1 MITIRTRLTLV
12 VVFATVAGAV
22 VGWLLRGS
30 TRIFVGR
37 VRRRRRRWPRSRR
50 SLLSRMLVTDPATSI
65 LQAVSDGL
73 LSFSEREYGMRLAVP
88 STDEPL
94 GDLVRRFNKL
104 GEVLRTEHSDR
115 YQREILLETVL
126 ETTAM
131 AVVLCNEALRI
142 VYANGAARDL
152 FGGGRKLDG
161 EDFRAILARAPAAFR
176 EAIERETDTIFSVE
190 TAARRTAATGGADGG
205 IASAPETY
213 HLARRYFQL
222 SMQPHILFIL
232 KPLTRAILRKEADTW
247 KRTIRVIS
255 HEINNSLA
263 PISSLIHSGR
273 LMLQKPEMVPRLAE
287 ALDTIEERSTH
298 LRGFI
303 EGYAKFARLPLP
315 AKQEN
320 RWDPLID
327 GLRPLYSFQVEGKL
341 PDAAGHVRRRPDAAG
356 PDQPAQ
362 ERGRGGR
369 PGRGHHAVRH
379 RGPGRRVRGPRR
391 GPRQG
396 DARRRH
402 EERAAP
408 VLLDQAVGQR
418 PGPAALP
425 RDRRGPR
432 RDAVDPPAR
441 RRRHQRRLPD
451 SLMISVIRLEGEWLT
466 SNHSRSVLS

>member
-1 MITIRTRLTLV
+1 VFTIRTRLTLV

-22 VGWLLRGS
+22 VGWLLRQHTLVSGAFAGGVAL
-30 TRIFVGR
+30 TAVATF
-37 VRRRRRRWPRSRR
+37 
-50 SLLSRMLVTDPATSI
+50 LLSRTLVTDPATSI

-104 GEVLRTEHSDR
+104 GEVLRTEHNDR

-152 FGGGRKLDG
+152 FDGGRKLDG
-161 EDFRAILARAPAAFR
+161 QDFHAILARAPAAFR

-190 TAARRTAATGGADGG
+190 TAATAGGGASGPDGG

-247 KRTIRVIS
+247 KRTIRLIS

-273 LMLQKPEMVPRLAE
+273 LMLQKPEMMPRLAE
-287 ALDTIEERSTH
+287 ALDTIEERSAH

-315 AKQEN
+315 AKQES

-341 PDAAGHVRRRPDAAG
+341 P
-356 PDQPAQ
+356 
-362 ERGRGGR
+362 ER
-369 PGRGHHAVRH
+369 PGMFDAGQMQQVLINLLKNAVEAGGPVEGITLSVTEIPAGAFEVRVEDRGKGMRDDVMKNA
-379 RGPGRRVRGPRR
+379 
-391 GPRQG
+391 
-396 DARRRH
+396 
-402 EERAAP
+402 
-408 VLLDQAVGQR
+408 LLPFFSTKPSGSGLGLPLCREIVEAHGGTLSIRPR
-418 PGPAALP
+418 PG
-425 RDRRGPR
+425 GG
-432 RDAVDPPAR
+432 
-441 RRRHQRRLPD
+441 
-451 SLMISVIRLEGEWLT
+451 ISVVCLIP
-466 SNHSRSVLS
+466 

>member
-1 MITIRTRLTLV
+1 MFTIRTRLTLV
-12 VVFATVAGAV
+12 VIIATVAGAV
-22 VGWLLRGS
+22 VGWLLRGYGIF
-30 TRIFVGR
+30 TGAFVGG
-37 VRRRRRRWPRSRR
+37 VAVTAITTFF
-50 SLLSRMLVTDPATSI
+50 LSRTLVTDPATSI

-88 STDEPL
+88 STDDPL

-161 EDFRAILARAPAAFR
+161 EDFHAILARAPAAFR

-190 TAARRTAATGGADGG
+190 TAGGESSATGGADGG

-298 LRGFI
+298 LREFI

-327 GLRPLYSFQVEGKL
+327 GLRPLYSFQVDGKL
-341 PDAAGHVRRRPDAAG
+341 P
-356 PDQPAQ
+356 
-362 ERGRGGR
+362 ER
-369 PGRGHHAVRH
+369 PGMFDAGQMQQVLINLLKNAVEAGGPPEGITLSIAEVPAGAFEVRVEDRGKGMRDDVMKNALLPFFSTKPSGSGLGLPLCREIVEAHGGTLSIR
-379 RGPGRRVRGPRR
+379 PRT
-391 GPRQG
+391 GG
-396 DARRRH
+396 
-402 EERAAP
+402 
-408 VLLDQAVGQR
+408 G
-418 PGPAALP
+418 
-425 RDRRGPR
+425 
-432 RDAVDPPAR
+432 
-441 RRRHQRRLPD
+441 
-451 SLMISVIRLEGEWLT
+451 ISVVCLIP
-466 SNHSRSVLS
+466 

>member
-1 MITIRTRLTLV
+1 MRLTLIV
-12 VVFATVAGAV
+12 IAATAAGAI
-22 VGWLLRGS
+22 VGWLLKNHPLASGA
-30 TRIFVGR
+30 FVGG
-37 VRRRRRRWPRSRR
+37 VALAALGTF
-50 SLLSRMLVTDPATSI
+50 LLSRLLVTEPATSI

-73 LSFSEREYGMRLAVP
+73 LSFTEREYSMRLAPP
-88 STDEPL
+88 SADEPL

-104 GEVLRTEHSDR
+104 GEALRTEHNDR

-152 FGGGRKLDG
+152 FGDGRKLDG
-161 EDFRAILARAPAAFR
+161 QDFNAILVRAPAAFR
-176 EAIERETDTIFSVE
+176 QAIEQETDTIFSVE
-190 TAARRTAATGGADGG
+190 KADAGGDSDAGP
-205 IASAPETY
+205 ASAPETY

-287 ALDTIEERSTH
+287 ALDTIEERSAH

-320 RWDPLID
+320 RWHPLVE

-341 PDAAGHVRRRPDAAG
+341 P
-356 PDQPAQ
+356 
-362 ERGRGGR
+362 ER
-369 PGRGHHAVRH
+369 PGMFDAGQMQQVLINLLKNAVESGGPPEAITLSVTEVPAGAFEVRIEDRGKGMRDDVMKNALLPFFSTKPSGSGLGLPLCREIVEAHGGTLSIR
-379 RGPGRRVRGPRR
+379 PRA
-391 GPRQG
+391 GG
-396 DARRRH
+396 
-402 EERAAP
+402 
-408 VLLDQAVGQR
+408 G
-418 PGPAALP
+418 
-425 RDRRGPR
+425 
-432 RDAVDPPAR
+432 
-441 RRRHQRRLPD
+441 
-451 SLMISVIRLEGEWLT
+451 ISVVCLIP
-466 SNHSRSVLS
+466 

>member
-12 VVFATVAGAV
+12 VVLATVVGAV
-22 VGWLLRGS
+22 VGWLLRERPMLSLSFAGGVALAS
-30 TRIFVGR
+30 VGTF
-37 VRRRRRRWPRSRR
+37 
-50 SLLSRMLVTDPATSI
+50 LCSRMLVTDPATSI

-73 LSFSEREYGMRLAVP
+73 LSFSEREYGMRLAP
-88 STDEPL
+88 QQTDEVL
-94 GDLVRRFNKL
+94 GDLVNRFNKL
-104 GEVLRTEHSDR
+104 GEALRTEHNDR

-152 FGGGRKLDG
+152 FGDGRKLDG
-161 EDFRAILARAPAAFR
+161 QDFNAILVRAPAAFR
-176 EAIERETDTIFSVE
+176 QAIEQETDTIFSVE
-190 TAARRTAATGGADGG
+190 KTDAGGSSDGG
-205 IASAPETY
+205 PASAPETY

-273 LMLQKPEMVPRLAE
+273 LMLQKPEMVSRLAE
-287 ALDTIEERSTH
+287 ALDTIEERSAH

-320 RWDPLID
+320 RWNPLVE
-327 GLRPLYSFQVEGKL
+327 GLRPLYSFQVAGKL
-341 PDAAGHVRRRPDAAG
+341 P
-356 PDQPAQ
+356 
-362 ERGRGGR
+362 ER
-369 PGRGHHAVRH
+369 PGMFDAGQMQQVLINLLKNAVESGGPPEEITLSITEVPAGAFEVRIEDRGKGMRDDVMKNALLPFFSTKPSGSGLGLPLCREIVEAHGGTLSIR
-379 RGPGRRVRGPRR
+379 PRA
-391 GPRQG
+391 GG
-396 DARRRH
+396 
-402 EERAAP
+402 
-408 VLLDQAVGQR
+408 G
-418 PGPAALP
+418 
-425 RDRRGPR
+425 
-432 RDAVDPPAR
+432 
-441 RRRHQRRLPD
+441 
-451 SLMISVIRLEGEWLT
+451 ISVVCLIP
-466 SNHSRSVLS
+466 

>member
-1 MITIRTRLTLV
+1 MFTIRTRLTLV
-12 VVFATVAGAV
+12 VIFATVAGAL
-22 VGWLLRGS
+22 VGWLLRQHG
-30 TRIFVGR
+30 IFTGAFAGGVA
-37 VRRRRRRWPRSRR
+37 VTAVATF
-50 SLLSRMLVTDPATSI
+50 LLSRLLVTDPATSI

-131 AVVLCNEALRI
+131 AVVLCNESLRI

-152 FGGGRKLDG
+152 FGAGRKLDG
-161 EDFRAILARAPAAFR
+161 EDFHAILARAPAAFR

-190 TAARRTAATGGADGG
+190 TAETAETAGG

-287 ALDTIEERSTH
+287 RSRH
-298 LRGFI
+298 DRGAQHAPARVHRGLRASSRACRCPPSRRAAGM
-303 EGYAKFARLPLP
+303 
-315 AKQEN
+315 
-320 RWDPLID
+320 PLID

-341 PDAAGHVRRRPDAAG
+341 P
-356 PDQPAQ
+356 
-362 ERGRGGR
+362 ER
-369 PGRGHHAVRH
+369 PGMFDAGQMQQVLINLLKNAVEAGGPPEGITLSVTEIPAGAFEVRVEDRGKGMRDDVMKNALLPFFSTKPSGSGLGLPLCREIVEAHGGTLSIR
-379 RGPGRRVRGPRR
+379 PRA
-391 GPRQG
+391 GG
-396 DARRRH
+396 
-402 EERAAP
+402 
-408 VLLDQAVGQR
+408 G
-418 PGPAALP
+418 
-425 RDRRGPR
+425 
-432 RDAVDPPAR
+432 
-441 RRRHQRRLPD
+441 
-451 SLMISVIRLEGEWLT
+451 ISVVCLIP
-466 SNHSRSVLS
+466 

>member
-1 MITIRTRLTLV
+1 MFTIRTRLTLV
-12 VVFATVAGAV
+12 VIFATVAGAV
-22 VGWLLRGS
+22 VGWLLRQHALVSGA
-30 TRIFVGR
+30 FVGG
-37 VRRRRRRWPRSRR
+37 VAVTAVATF
-50 SLLSRMLVTDPATSI
+50 LLSRTLVTDPATSI

-161 EDFRAILARAPAAFR
+161 EDFHAILARAPAAFR

-190 TAARRTAATGGADGG
+190 TAETAETAGGV
-205 IASAPETY
+205 ASAPETY

-327 GLRPLYSFQVEGKL
+327 GLRPLYSFHVDGKL
-341 PDAAGHVRRRPDAAG
+341 P
-356 PDQPAQ
+356 
-362 ERGRGGR
+362 ER
-369 PGRGHHAVRH
+369 PGMFDAGQMQQVLINLLKNAVEAGGPPEGITLSIAEVPAGAFEVRVEDRGKGMRDDVMKNALLPFFSTKPSGSGLGLPLCREIVEAHGGTLSIR
-379 RGPGRRVRGPRR
+379 PRA
-391 GPRQG
+391 GG
-396 DARRRH
+396 
-402 EERAAP
+402 
-408 VLLDQAVGQR
+408 G
-418 PGPAALP
+418 
-425 RDRRGPR
+425 
-432 RDAVDPPAR
+432 
-441 RRRHQRRLPD
+441 
-451 SLMISVIRLEGEWLT
+451 ISVVCLIP
-466 SNHSRSVLS
+466 

>member
-1 MITIRTRLTLV
+1 VFTIRTRLTLV

-22 VGWLLRGS
+22 VGWLLRQHTLTSGA
-30 TRIFVGR
+30 FVGG
-37 VRRRRRRWPRSRR
+37 VAIAAVATF
-50 SLLSRMLVTDPATSI
+50 LLSRMLVTDPATSI

-73 LSFSEREYGMRLAVP
+73 LSFSEREYGMRLAAP
-88 STDEPL
+88 QADEPL

-104 GEVLRTEHSDR
+104 GEVLRTEHNDR

-161 EDFRAILARAPAAFR
+161 EDFHSILARAPAAFR
-176 EAIERETDTIFSVE
+176 EAIERETDTLFTVE
-190 TAARRTAATGGADGG
+190 TQAPPGATGAADGG
-205 IASAPETY
+205 LAGAPETY

-273 LMLQKPEMVPRLAE
+273 LMLQKPEMVPRLAS
-287 ALDTIEERSTH
+287 ALDTIEERSAH

-303 EGYAKFARLPLP
+303 EGYAKFARLPMP
-315 AKQEN
+315 SKQEN
-320 RWDPLID
+320 RWHPLIE

-341 PDAAGHVRRRPDAAG
+341 P
-356 PDQPAQ
+356 
-362 ERGRGGR
+362 ER
-369 PGRGHHAVRH
+369 PGMFDAGQMQQVLINLLKNAVEAGGPPEGITVSVSEVPAGAFEVRVEDRGKGMRDDVMKNALLPFFSTKPSGSGLGLPLCREIVEAHGGTLSIR
-379 RGPGRRVRGPRR
+379 PRA
-391 GPRQG
+391 GG
-396 DARRRH
+396 
-402 EERAAP
+402 
-408 VLLDQAVGQR
+408 G
-418 PGPAALP
+418 
-425 RDRRGPR
+425 
-432 RDAVDPPAR
+432 
-441 RRRHQRRLPD
+441 
-451 SLMISVIRLEGEWLT
+451 ISVVCLIP
-466 SNHSRSVLS
+466 

>member
-1 MITIRTRLTLV
+1 VFTIRTRLTLV
-12 VVFATVAGAV
+12 VIFATVAGAV
-22 VGWLLRGS
+22 VGWLLRQH
-30 TRIFVGR
+30 T
-37 VRRRRRRWPRSRR
+37 
-50 SLLSRMLVTDPATSI
+50 LLSGAFAGGIAATAVATFILSRALVTDPATSI

-73 LSFSEREYGMRLAVP
+73 LSFAEREYGMRLAVP

-131 AVVLCNEALRI
+131 AVVLCNESLRI
-142 VYANGAARDL
+142 IYANGAAREL

-161 EDFRAILARAPAAFR
+161 QDFHAILARAPAAFR
-176 EAIERETDTIFSVE
+176 DAIERETDTIFSVE
-190 TAARRTAATGGADGG
+190 TTAPDGG
-205 IASAPETY
+205 SSTPGGSSGSGSEGGVASAPETY

-263 PISSLIHSGR
+263 PISSLIHSAR
-273 LMLQKPEMVPRLAE
+273 LMLHKPEMAPRLAE
-287 ALDTIEERSTH
+287 ALDTIEERSAH

-327 GLRPLYSFQVEGKL
+327 GLRPLYSFHVEGKL
-341 PDAAGHVRRRPDAAG
+341 P
-356 PDQPAQ
+356 
-362 ERGRGGR
+362 ER
-369 PGRGHHAVRH
+369 PGMFDAGQMQQVLINLLKNAVEAGGPPEGITLSVTEIPAGAFEVRVEDRGKGMRDDVMKNALLPFFSTKPSGSGLGLPLCREIVEAHGGTLSIR
-379 RGPGRRVRGPRR
+379 PRA
-391 GPRQG
+391 GG
-396 DARRRH
+396 
-402 EERAAP
+402 
-408 VLLDQAVGQR
+408 G
-418 PGPAALP
+418 
-425 RDRRGPR
+425 
-432 RDAVDPPAR
+432 
-441 RRRHQRRLPD
+441 
-451 SLMISVIRLEGEWLT
+451 ISVVCL
-466 SNHSRSVLS
+466 VP

>member
-1 MITIRTRLTLV
+1 MFTIRTRLTLV
-12 VVFATVAGAV
+12 VIFATVAGAV
-22 VGWLLRGS
+22 VGWLLRGYGIF
-30 TRIFVGR
+30 TGAFVGG
-37 VRRRRRRWPRSRR
+37 VAVTAVATFF
-50 SLLSRMLVTDPATSI
+50 LSRTLVTDPATSI

-88 STDEPL
+88 STDDPL

-161 EDFRAILARAPAAFR
+161 EDFHAILARAPAAFR
-176 EAIERETDTIFSVE
+176 EAIERETDAIFSVE
-190 TAARRTAATGGADGG
+190 TAGGESSATGGADGG

-298 LRGFI
+298 LREFI

-320 RWDPLID
+320 RWDPLIE

-341 PDAAGHVRRRPDAAG
+341 PA
-356 PDQPAQ
+356 
-362 ERGRGGR
+362 R
-369 PGRGHHAVRH
+369 PGMFDAGQMQQVLINLLKNAVEA
-379 RGPGRRVRGPRR
+379 G
-391 GPRQG
+391 
-396 DARRRH
+396 
-402 EERAAP
+402 
-408 VLLDQAVGQR
+408 
-418 PGPAALP
+418 GPAEGITLSVTEVPAGAFEVRVEDRGKGMRDDVMKNALLPFFSTKPSGSGLGLPLCREIVEAHGGTLSIRP
-425 RDRRGPR
+425 RTGGG
-432 RDAVDPPAR
+432 
-441 RRRHQRRLPD
+441 
-451 SLMISVIRLEGEWLT
+451 ISVVCLIP
-466 SNHSRSVLS
+466 

>member
-1 MITIRTRLTLV
+1 VFTIRTRLTLIV
-12 VVFATVAGAV
+12 VLATTAGAI
-22 VGWLLRGS
+22 VGWLLRQHS
-30 TRIFVGR
+30 IASVAFVGG
-37 VRRRRRRWPRSRR
+37 VGAAA
-50 SLLSRMLVTDPATSI
+50 LGTLVLSRLLVTDPATSI

-73 LSFSEREYGMRLAVP
+73 LSFSEREYGMRLSAP
-88 STDEPL
+88 NADEPL

-104 GEVLRTEHSDR
+104 GDVLRTEHNDR

-161 EDFRAILARAPAAFR
+161 QDFNAILARAPAAFR
-176 EAIERETDTIFSVE
+176 QAIEQETDTIFSVE
-190 TAARRTAATGGADGG
+190 QPDAPGGSADAGP
-205 IASAPETY
+205 ASAPETY

-273 LMLQKPEMVPRLAE
+273 LMLQKPEMVPRLAQ
-287 ALDTIEERSTH
+287 ALDTIEERSAH

-315 AKQEN
+315 AKQES
-320 RWDPLID
+320 RWDALVD
-327 GLRPLYSFQVEGKL
+327 SLRPLYSFQVAGRL
-341 PDAAGHVRRRPDAAG
+341 P
-356 PDQPAQ
+356 
-362 ERGRGGR
+362 ER
-369 PGRGHHAVRH
+369 PGMFDAGQMQQVLINLLKNAVEAGGPPEEITLSVDEVPAGAFEVRVEDRGKGMRDDVMKNALLPFFSTKPSGSGLGLPLCREIVEAHGGTLSIR
-379 RGPGRRVRGPRR
+379 PRA
-391 GPRQG
+391 GG
-396 DARRRH
+396 
-402 EERAAP
+402 
-408 VLLDQAVGQR
+408 G
-418 PGPAALP
+418 
-425 RDRRGPR
+425 
-432 RDAVDPPAR
+432 
-441 RRRHQRRLPD
+441 
-451 SLMISVIRLEGEWLT
+451 ISVICLIP
-466 SNHSRSVLS
+466 

>member
-1 MITIRTRLTLV
+1 MFTIRARLTLV

-22 VGWLLRGS
+22 VGWLLRQHTLMSGA
-30 TRIFVGR
+30 FVGGIAAAA
-37 VRRRRRRWPRSRR
+37 VGTFI
-50 SLLSRMLVTDPATSI
+50 LSRLLVTDPATSI

-73 LSFSEREYGMRLAVP
+73 LSFTEREYGMRLAAP
-88 STDEPL
+88 QADEPL

-104 GEVLRTEHSDR
+104 GEVLRTEHNDR

-161 EDFRAILARAPAAFR
+161 EDFHAILARAPAAFR
-176 EAIERETDTIFSVE
+176 EAIERETDTLFTVE
-190 TAARRTAATGGADGG
+190 TQAPAGADGG
-205 IASAPETY
+205 LAGAPETY

-232 KPLTRAILRKEADTW
+232 KPLTRAIVRKEADTW

-263 PISSLIHSGR
+263 PISSLIHSAR

-287 ALDTIEERSTH
+287 ALDTIEERSAH

-303 EGYAKFARLPLP
+303 EGYAKFARLPMP
-315 AKQEN
+315 SKQEN

-327 GLRPLYSFQVEGKL
+327 GLRPLYSFQVEGRL
-341 PDAAGHVRRRPDAAG
+341 P
-356 PDQPAQ
+356 
-362 ERGRGGR
+362 ER
-369 PGRGHHAVRH
+369 PGMFDAGQMQQVLINLLKNAVEAGGPPEGITVSINEVPAGAFEVRVEDRGKGMRDEVMKNALLPFFSTKPSGSGLGLPLCREIVEAHGGTLSIR
-379 RGPGRRVRGPRR
+379 PRA
-391 GPRQG
+391 GG
-396 DARRRH
+396 
-402 EERAAP
+402 
-408 VLLDQAVGQR
+408 G
-418 PGPAALP
+418 
-425 RDRRGPR
+425 
-432 RDAVDPPAR
+432 
-441 RRRHQRRLPD
+441 
-451 SLMISVIRLEGEWLT
+451 ISVVCLIP
-466 SNHSRSVLS
+466 

>member
-1 MITIRTRLTLV
+1 LITIRTRLTLV
-12 VVFATVAGAV
+12 VVLATVTGAI
-22 VGWLLRGS
+22 VGWLLRNHGVLS
-30 TRIFVGR
+30 GAFVGGVAAAAVATIILAR
-37 VRRRRRRWPRSRR
+37 
-50 SLLSRMLVTDPATSI
+50 LLVTDPATSI
-65 LQAVSDGL
+65 LQAVSDGM

-88 STDEPL
+88 SADEPL

-104 GEVLRTEHSDR
+104 GDALRTEHNDR

-142 VYANGAARDL
+142 VYANGAAREL
-152 FGGGRKLDG
+152 FGDGRKLDG
-161 EDFRAILARAPAAFR
+161 QDFNAILLRAPAAFR
-176 EAIERETDTIFSVE
+176 QAIEQETDTIFSVE
-190 TAARRTAATGGADGG
+190 RPDAPAGSPDAGP
-205 IASAPETY
+205 ASAPETY

-315 AKQEN
+315 SKQES
-320 RWDPLID
+320 RWDALVD
-327 GLRPLYSFQVEGKL
+327 SLRPLYSFQVEGKL
-341 PDAAGHVRRRPDAAG
+341 PGRAGMFDAGQMQQVLINLLKNAVEAGGPPEDITLSIAEVPAGAFEIRVEDRGKGMRDDVMKNALLPFFSTKPSGSGLGLPLCREIVEAHGGTLSIRPRAG
-356 PDQPAQ
+356 
-362 ERGRGGR
+362 GG
-369 PGRGHHAVRH
+369 
-379 RGPGRRVRGPRR
+379 
-391 GPRQG
+391 
-396 DARRRH
+396 
-402 EERAAP
+402 
-408 VLLDQAVGQR
+408 
-418 PGPAALP
+418 
-425 RDRRGPR
+425 
-432 RDAVDPPAR
+432 
-441 RRRHQRRLPD
+441 
-451 SLMISVIRLEGEWLT
+451 ISVICLIP
-466 SNHSRSVLS
+466 